1 MGLLQ
6 YVIALGTRLQSC
18 RRLTLARVEPAD
30 KPYQALNG
38 ALMHF
43 KRQSPYLC
51 SLLSVMAASPLPKKG
66 TTAWG
71 AHLYQRTLRRLL
83 HAGVRPFEVLPWCL
97 TDPRN
102 CRVDK
107 RVPDPF
113 KADPTWFMGK
123 RWAAGGR
130 DALKVRPH
138 SDLQLV
144 LSLTLL
150 VPLSRPERAR
160 LQCRDGRLCIAP
172 PQPVVEEL
180 PRRRLGTEAS
190 RRADRAHACL
200 ATKRLEID

>member
-1 MGLLQ
+1 MAFL
-6 YVIALGTRLQSC
+6 
-18 RRLTLARVEPAD
+18 D

-43 KRQSPYLC
+43 ERHSPYLC
-51 SLLSVMAASPLPKKG
+51 SLLAVMAASPLPKKG

-113 KADPTWFMGK
+113 KADPSWFMGK
-123 RWAAGGR
+123 RWVAGGR
-130 DALKVRPH
+130 EALKVRTEAA
-138 SDLQLV
+138 LLTRGWV
-144 LSLTLL
+144 LISAL
-150 VPLSRPERAR
+150 
-160 LQCRDGRLCIAP
+160 AP
-172 PQPVVEEL
+172 
-180 PRRRLGTEAS
+180 PRRRTCSTLAPKRVSSHCTSTISGRRSFRSAAGS
-190 RRADRAHACL
+190 RRSSLNR
-200 ATKRLEID
+200 